1 MKQLVHQI
9 LQKKNIWQ
17 INLNNGKFQIAYIIW
32 SSKFLLYKYIFHHTR
47 RMEESKVYMKQDVKK
62 AYMIEVRVLDNQ
74 KHINDGGQD
83 KR

>member
-32 SSKFLLYKYIFHHTR
+32 SSKFLLCKYIFHHTKKDER
-47 RMEESKVYMKQDVKK
+47 KAKYMEQDVKK
-62 AYMIEVRVLDNQ
+62 AYMIEVRLLDNQ